1 VFAGYQAYFEQ
12 ALREAVADDC
22 TKLRETDVLGVA
34 QALLAYF
41 QGALLLA
48 KTRNDA
54 TIIDA
59 LADHAVKLVVG
70 TYRGKEHADD
80 R

>member
-1 VFAGYQAYFEQ
+1 M
-12 ALREAVADDC
+12 
-22 TKLRETDVLGVA
+22 DVPGIA
-34 QALLAYF
+34 QALLACF

-48 KTRNDA
+48 KTHNDA

-70 TYRGKEHADD
+70 TYREKEPA
-80 R
+80 

>member
-1 VFAGYQAYFEQ
+1 MP
-12 ALREAVADDC
+12 
-22 TKLRETDVLGVA
+22 GVA

-54 TIIDA
+54 TIIDS

-70 TYRGKEHADD
+70 TYRAKEPA
-80 R
+80 

>member
-1 VFAGYQAYFEQ
+1 MREVFGGYQAYFEQ
-12 ALREAVADDC
+12 ALGEAAARG
-22 TKLRETDVLGVA
+22 KLRQTDVPGVA

-54 TIIDA
+54 TIVDA

-70 TYRGKEHADD
+70 TYRAKEPA
-80 R
+80 

>member
-1 VFAGYQAYFEQ
+1 MRQVFAGYQAYFEQ
-12 ALREAVADDC
+12 ALREASADGC
-22 TKLRETDVLGVA
+22 TKLRESDVVGVA

-48 KTRNDA
+48 KTCNDA

-70 TYRGKEHADD
+70 TCREKEPA
-80 R
+80 